1 MVVPAAE
8 GNGVW
13 ATRAGCL
20 SGQSAAVGAGVSPLL
35 KNLLTLLTQCDTLQ
49 AVPAKCRIVSRVSA
63 GKPPHQGRGEK
74 LALQRL
80 GKNGERR
87 DLTYGELLEAW
98 SPVYPTRRRRS
109 HRFVPEDTPVDPAQ
123 ASPLARSLKS
133 ASRRH
138 PVGGVSGSDRH
149 RTRTPNKCRTHQ
161 LPGRSRS
168 PGVEQK
174 PQPRSQ
180 R

>member
-1 MVVPAAE
+1 MVVPAAK

-13 ATRAGCL
+13 TTSAGCL

-35 KNLLTLLTQCDTLQ
+35 KNLPDTLDTMRHS
-49 AVPAKCRIVSRVSA
+49 ASGPCKVSHCVKSAA

-109 HRFVPEDTPVDPAQ
+109 HRFVPE
-123 ASPLARSLKS
+123 
-133 ASRRH
+133 
-138 PVGGVSGSDRH
+138 
-149 RTRTPNKCRTHQ
+149 
-161 LPGRSRS
+161 
-168 PGVEQK
+168 
-174 PQPRSQ
+174 
-180 R
+180 